1 MRFNIAYDAHERLR
15 VRLGDYAF
23 SEEKAYGI
31 EDFLSGKKGII
42 SVKANF
48 LTGSILLTYE
58 KGYREKI
65 LSLLKSTSLKEI
77 DNGTIPETVISDKKF
92 YNSLTKAFAR
102 RILHKL
108 ILPLPVR
115 NVITVI
121 KSVKYI
127 VKGLDSLLSF
137 NMNVAVLDAAS
148 IGVSVGT
155 GNFATAS
162 SVMFLL
168 GISELLEDY
177 THERTRL
184 ALTEELKLNVDSVWC
199 IKDNAEEKV
208 PFKNINVGD
217 NIVVYAGS
225 VIPFDGTVCE
235 GEAMVNQAS
244 FTGESESVRK
254 AKGNTVFAGTTLEA
268 GRIAVKVTSSEEN
281 SRLSSIIDLIDKSEN
296 LKAGVQSKAEKLA
309 DGIVPYS
316 FLGFILTWILTRN
329 SQRAISVLMVDF
341 SCAIKLST
349 PISVISAMREAVM
362 NGALVK
368 GGKYLESYAEADS
381 IVFDKTGTL
390 THASP
395 YVTDIV
401 TFNGYERDYVL
412 KTSACLEEHFPHS
425 VANAV
430 VKKALDENLTHEEE
444 HAEVEYI
451 VAHGIA
457 TKLHGERAVI
467 GSYHFIFEDEGVKIT
482 DEQIK
487 IIEEKSVGNSSIF
500 LAIGGTLA
508 GMLVIED
515 PVREDAPKVMELLR
529 KSGITHICMLTG
541 DSESAAKRA
550 AEKVSLD
557 EYVSEVLP
565 ETKSEYI
572 KKLHERGRKVI
583 MVGDGINDAPALAAA
598 DVSAAMSRGSDI
610 ARESADI
617 TLTNDNL
624 YDLYTLRILS
634 QKLLE
639 RINKN
644 YNFILTFNS
653 TLIILGALGVLTPGT
668 SALLHNT
675 STMLISAFSMTK
687 LLDDKDKNHE

>member
-1 MRFNIAYDAHERLR
+1 MRFNIAYDAHGRLR

-31 EDFLSGKKGII
+31 EEFLSGKKGII
-42 SVKANF
+42 SVKANH
-48 LTGSILLTYE
+48 TSGSILISYE
-58 KGYREKI
+58 NGYREKI
-65 LSLLKSTSLKEI
+65 LKLLKNTDLKEI
-77 DNGTIPETVISDKKF
+77 DDGTIPETAVSDKKF
-92 YNSLTKAFAR
+92 YNNLIKAFSGRILTK
-102 RILHKL
+102 LL
-108 ILPLPVR
+108 LPIPVR
-115 NVITVI
+115 NVLTVI

-127 VKGLDSLLSF
+127 VKGLDSLLAF
-137 NMNVAVLDAAS
+137 NMNVSVLDAAS
-148 IGVSVGT
+148 IGVSVVT

-168 GISELLEDY
+168 GVSELLEDY
-177 THERTRL
+177 TRERTRL
-184 ALTEELKLNVDSVWC
+184 ALTEELKLNIDSVWC
-199 IKDNAEEKV
+199 VNNGVEEKV

-217 NIVVYAGS
+217 NIIVYAGS
-225 VIPFDGTVCE
+225 VVPFDGTVCD

-254 AKGNTVFAGTTLEA
+254 ANGDSVFAGTTLEA
-268 GRIAVKVTSSEEN
+268 GRIVVTVTSSVEN
-281 SRLSSIIDLIDKSEN
+281 SRLSSIIELIDKSES

-316 FLGFILTWILTRN
+316 FLGFILTWLLTRN
-329 SQRAISVLMVDF
+329 SQRAISVLMVDY

-349 PISVISAMREAVM
+349 PISVISAMREAAM

-368 GGKYLESYAEADS
+368 GGKYLESFAESDS

-412 KTSACLEEHFPHS
+412 KTAACLEEHFPHS

-430 VKKALDENLTHEEE
+430 VKKALEENLTHEEE
-444 HAEVEYI
+444 HAEVEYL

-457 TKLHGERAVI
+457 TKLYGERAVI

-482 DEQIK
+482 DEQKK

-500 LAIGGTLA
+500 LALGGVLA

-515 PVREDAPKVMELLR
+515 PVREEAHEVMELLR
-529 KSGITHICMLTG
+529 MSGITHICMLTG
-541 DSESAAKRA
+541 DSKSAARRA
-550 AEKVSLD
+550 AEKLSLD

-572 KKLHERGRKVI
+572 KNLCAKGRKVI

-598 DVSAAMSRGSDI
+598 NVSAAMSKGSDI

-617 TLTNDNL
+617 TLTNDSL
-624 YDLYTLRILS
+624 YDLYTLRVLS
-634 QKLLE
+634 KKLLE

-644 YNFILTFNS
+644 YNFILSFNS
-653 TLIILGALGVLTPGT
+653 ALIILGALGVLTPST

-675 STMLISAFSMTK
+675 STMLISAFSMTG
-687 LLDDKDKNHE
+687 LLEKNEDN